1 MEKINI
7 KVETVTPLYTGN
19 AFGNMSEIEPQ
30 SIIGSLRFWFETY
43 LKAAK
48 ELDIDYDYKSGEVNA
63 EDYRKNILKF
73 VNNGMSLKNAKIKSM
88 SKLQLPSM
96 IFGCNGLKGLIEID
110 KINFNS
116 ANIGNALN
124 LPFAIY
130 KKKNEQNFIE
140 IKTKGDHDRIKE
152 KLRQQQEIR
161 NYHFWY
167 FPDKYFF
174 DSFDVTFKI
183 NNSDVIEK
191 IFYPLLNFIENY
203 GYLGG
208 KNNLGFGRV
217 KFSLENKTLSCFDD
231 FDFSAYTTDNN
242 LLNINNVIE
251 NIKEIKDL
259 YTIDKIGLYS
269 ITNNLLKN
277 TKELIKELLS
287 QKAQERIDFR
297 KYDDENLR
305 HYIFG
310 AISAKDRNNTTN
322 ATKIIPW
329 INKINDNN
337 YEYGFI
343 SIVFLDKDKLS
354 QIKEKVNQNG

>member
-7 KVETVTPLYTGN
+7 KVETVAPLYTGN

-48 ELDIDYDYKSGEVNA
+48 IDIDYDYKSGEVNA
-63 EDYRKNILKF
+63 EDYRKSILKF

-88 SKLQLPSM
+88 SKLQWPSL

-116 ANIGNALN
+116 SDIGNALN

-140 IKTKGDHDRIKE
+140 IKTKRDHDKIKQDLSQ
-152 KLRQQQEIR
+152 KHEIR

-167 FPDKYFF
+167 FPNKYFVGT
-174 DSFDVTFKI
+174 FDVIFKI
-183 NNSDVIEK
+183 EDNDTTEK

-217 KFSLENKTLSCFDD
+217 KFSLENKTLNSFDN

-259 YTIDKIGLYS
+259 YTIDKIGLYK
-269 ITNNLLKN
+269 ITDNLLKN
-277 TKELIKELLS
+277 TNEIIKELLA

-297 KYDDENLR
+297 KYDDKDLR

-310 AISAKDRNNTTN
+310 AISTRGGDEDTN

-329 INKINDNN
+329 INKTNDNN

-343 SIVFLDKDKLS
+343 SVIFLDENKLS
-354 QIKEKVNQNG
+354 KIKEKVNPNG

>member
-1 MEKINI
+1 MEKIKI

-30 SIIGSLRFWFETY
+30 SIIGSLRFWFGTY

-48 ELDIDYDYKSGEVNA
+48 LNSNFDYTSEEFNA
-63 EDYRKNILKF
+63 EDYKVDILKF
-73 VNNGMSLKNAKIKSM
+73 INNEMSLKNAKIKSI
-88 SKLQLPSM
+88 SKLQLPSL

-110 KINFNS
+110 KINFDKN
-116 ANIGNALN
+116 NIKNHYFSNQLKIQIGSRISKWY
-124 LPFAIY
+124 LP
-130 KKKNEQNFIE
+130 N
-140 IKTKGDHDRIKE
+140 
-152 KLRQQQEIR
+152 
-161 NYHFWY
+161 
-167 FPDKYFF
+167 KYFVGT
-174 DSFDVTFKI
+174 FDVIFKI
-183 NNSDVIEK
+183 EDNDTTEK

-217 KFSLENKTLSCFDD
+217 KFSLENKTLNSFDD
-231 FDFSAYTTDNN
+231 FDFSDYTNYNN
-242 LLNINNVIE
+242 LSNIGNAVKKVGKIE
-251 NIKEIKDL
+251 DL
-259 YTIDKIGLYS
+259 YFADKIGVYRVANKQR
-269 ITNNLLKN
+269 INIFDI
-277 TKELIKELLS
+277 IKELLA
-287 QKAQERIDFR
+287 QKAQTRAKFKNDNPNLN
-297 KYDDENLR
+297 DLR

-310 AISAKDRNNTTN
+310 KEKGYVN

-354 QIKEKVNQNG
+354 EIKEKVNQNG